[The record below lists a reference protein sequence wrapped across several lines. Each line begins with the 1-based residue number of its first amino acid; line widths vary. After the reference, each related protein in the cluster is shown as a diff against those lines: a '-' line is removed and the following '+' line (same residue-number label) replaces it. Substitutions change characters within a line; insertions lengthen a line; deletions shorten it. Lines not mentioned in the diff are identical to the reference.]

1 MVVNSNVFERIR
13 VSGHDRKNSPSVCRF
28 WKQGKCNRKPCRFVH
43 GELPSPYP
51 SKPRSNVYV
60 RSSQSKPPSHATA
73 PQKSN
78 VAVYVRSSQSEPSSH
93 ATAPQKSNV
102 AEVVVVAEDYQK
114 KIKET
119 VCQEWISGNCLK
131 GDGCRFSHTW
141 FRGDGLSMVT
151 RLDGHGNSAV
161 SGVSLP
167 SGRDKLISGSS
178 DGVVQAWDCN
188 SGQIA
193 GTLNAGG
200 KIGCLISEDDWLY
213 VGLPSMVK
221 AWNLQSGAG
230 YDLTGPTGQVYALEV
245 GIGVVFAGAQDGA
258 IWGWKTTAD
267 EQGNMF
273 QPAAALI
280 GHTTGVVSLRFGAG
294 RLFSGSMD
302 GTIKVWNGSTFQCIE
317 TFKAHEDAVMSLL
330 CFSNYLLSCSLDHKI
345 KVWGCNKE
353 GRLEAVY
360 THEEA
365 DGALA
370 LCGVEL
376 KEKPLLLCSWNNDS
390 VGVYELP
397 SFAEKGRMYSKGEVR
412 SIGEGPGGLVFTGDA
427 SGLLTVWKLAVEAKM
442 VA

>member
-1 MVVNSNVFERIR
+1 MVVDTNMFGRIR
-13 VSGHDRKNSPSVCRF
+13 VVGHDQKNSWSVCRF
-28 WKQGKCNRKPCRFVH
+28 WKQGKCSRNPCRFVH
-43 GELPSPYP
+43 GELPSPSPYP

-78 VAVYVRSSQSEPSSH
+78 VAVY
-93 ATAPQKSNV
+93 KSNV
-102 AEVVVVAEDYQK
+102 AEVVVVAEDEQK

-131 GDGCRFSHTW
+131 GDECRFSHTW

-151 RLDGHGNSAV
+151 RLDGHV
-161 SGVSLP
+161 
-167 SGRDKLISGSS
+167 
-178 DGVVQAWDCN
+178 WD
-188 SGQIA
+188 
-193 GTLNAGG
+193 
-200 KIGCLISEDDWLY
+200 
-213 VGLPSMVK
+213 
-221 AWNLQSGAG
+221 
-230 YDLTGPTGQVYALEV
+230 
-245 GIGVVFAGAQDGA
+245 
-258 IWGWKTTAD
+258 
-267 EQGNMF
+267 
-273 QPAAALI
+273 
-280 GHTTGVVSLRFGAG
+280 
-294 RLFSGSMD
+294 
-302 GTIKVWNGSTFQCIE
+302 GSTFKCID
-317 TFKAHEDAVMSLL
+317 TLKGHEDAVMSLL

-345 KVWGCNKE
+345 KAWGCNKE

-376 KEKPLLLCSWNNDS
+376 NEKPLLLCSWNNDS

-412 SIGEGPGGLVFTGDA
+412 SMGEGPGGLVFTGDA

>member
-1 MVVNSNVFERIR
+1 MVVDTNMFGRIR
-13 VSGHDRKNSPSVCRF
+13 VVGHDQKNSWSVCRF
-28 WKQGKCNRKPCRFVH
+28 WKQGKCSRNPCRFVH
-43 GELPSPYP
+43 GELPSPSPYP

-78 VAVYVRSSQSEPSSH
+78 VAVY
-93 ATAPQKSNV
+93 KSNV
-102 AEVVVVAEDYQK
+102 AEVVVVAEDEQK

-131 GDGCRFSHTW
+131 G
-141 FRGDGLSMVT
+141 
-151 RLDGHGNSAV
+151 
-161 SGVSLP
+161 
-167 SGRDKLISGSS
+167 
-178 DGVVQAWDCN
+178 
-188 SGQIA
+188 
-193 GTLNAGG
+193 
-200 KIGCLISEDDWLY
+200 
-213 VGLPSMVK
+213 

-245 GIGVVFAGAQDGA
+245 GMGVVFAGAQDGV

-267 EQGNMF
+267 EQGNLF
-273 QPAAALI
+273 QPAAALV
-280 GHTTGVVSLRFGAG
+280 GHKIAVVSLRFGAG

-302 GTIKVWNGSTFQCIE
+302 GTIKVWDGSTFKCID
-317 TFKAHEDAVMSLL
+317 TLKGHEDAVMSLL

-345 KVWGCNKE
+345 KAWGCNKE

-376 KEKPLLLCSWNNDS
+376 NEKPLLLCSWNNDS

-412 SIGEGPGGLVFTGDA
+412 SMGEGPGGLVFTGDA